1 MDGRCFAAWLRFREQ
16 KLEIVPEEAKIV
28 RLAFEKYLIF
38 RSEIAV
44 AEWLNN
50 NGYTT
55 LSKGNGKF
63 THMRVSSMLKNV
75 LYIGKVPHKDKVY
88 DGQHHAIISQEL
100 FDEVQKS
107 KARTASADLRRPVLL
122 NMLCLKGLFIAI
134 VVRRR

>member
-1 MDGRCFAAWLRFREQ
+1 MAQQQWLHHIKQGKWEIYPYAREQ
-16 KLEIVPEEAKIV
+16 HVE
-28 RLAFEKYLIF
+28 
-38 RSEIAV
+38 
-44 AEWLNN
+44 
-50 NGYTT
+50 
-55 LSKGNGKF
+55 
-63 THMRVSSMLKNV
+63 NV

-88 DGQHHAIISQEL
+88 DGQHQAIISREL